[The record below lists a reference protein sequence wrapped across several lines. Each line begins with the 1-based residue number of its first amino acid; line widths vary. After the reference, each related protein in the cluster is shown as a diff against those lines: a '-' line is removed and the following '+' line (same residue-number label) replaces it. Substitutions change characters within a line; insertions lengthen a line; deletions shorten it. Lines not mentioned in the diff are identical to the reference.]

1 MRSVPW
7 DAPPGCVPGA
17 QPLSAGDAGHYTA
30 FESMGSGNPAP
41 QGSQPSLA
49 GHLDRQHRHRLTAA
63 TSEDHVMAK
72 ETQELHPRGR
82 RLRSQLWFDNP
93 DDPGM
98 TALYFERYLNFGLTK
113 HELMSGRPIIGIAQ
127 SGSDLS
133 PCNRHH
139 LQLAQRVREGIR
151 DGGGIALEFPT
162 HPIQETGK
170 RPTAALDR
178 NLSYLSLVEVL
189 FGYPLD
195 GVVLTTGC
203 DKTTPAAIMAAATVN
218 IPAIV
223 LSGGPMLDG
232 WWKGERA
239 GSGTI
244 KWAMGKKLAAGE
256 IDYKEY
262 VDAVAASAPSIGHCN
277 TMGTASTM
285 NALAEALGLSLP
297 GCAAIPAPYRERG
310 QIAYET
316 GRRAVEIVL
325 EDLKPTDILTRT
337 AFENAIVACSAIGGS
352 TNAPIHINAI
362 ARHAGIELTMDDWE
376 TIGLDV
382 PLLVN
387 MQPAGKYL
395 GEEYHRAGGL
405 PAVMHELIKAKRIHV
420 DAPTINGKTVGEN
433 ARGAGTADADVI
445 RPYNRPL
452 RQQAGFKVLKG
463 NLFDSAI
470 MKVSV
475 ISEEFRAR
483 YLSNPADPN
492 AFEGR
497 AVVFDGPEDYH
508 RRIDDPALAIDDKT
522 ILFIRGVGPIGY
534 PGSAEVVNMQPP
546 AALLKQGINSLP
558 CIGDGRQSGTSGS
571 PSILNASPEAAAG
584 GGLALLKTGDRV
596 RIDLN
601 RGTADM
607 LISPAELSARR
618 QALEQQG
625 GYPFPESQ
633 TPWQEIQ
640 RALVDQLADGMVLKP
655 AVKYQRVAQ
664 KFIPRNSH

>member
-1 MRSVPW
+1 MS
-7 DAPPGCVPGA
+7 
-17 QPLSAGDAGHYTA
+17 T
-30 FESMGSGNPAP
+30 NPSRP
-41 QGSQPSLA
+41 
-49 GHLDRQHRHRLTAA
+49 
-63 TSEDHVMAK
+63 
-72 ETQELHPRGR
+72 

-93 DDPGM
+93 DNPGM
-98 TALYFERYLNFGLTK
+98 TALYLERYLNYGLTRE
-113 HELMSGRPIIGIAQ
+113 ELTSGKPIIGIAQ
-127 SGSDLS
+127 TGSDLS

-139 LQLAQRVREGIR
+139 LQLAERVREGIR
-151 DGGGIALEFPT
+151 AGGGIAFEFPM

-178 NLSYLSLVEVL
+178 NLAYLSLVEVL

-223 LSGGPMLDG
+223 LSGGPMLNG
-232 WWKGERA
+232 WWNGERA
-239 GSGTI
+239 GSGTVVW
-244 KWAMGKKLAAGE
+244 WARQEHAAGR
-256 IDYKEY
+256 IDYKQFL
-262 VDAVAASAPSIGHCN
+262 DIVASSAPSIGHCN

-316 GRRAVEIVL
+316 GRRAVEIVR
-325 EDLKPTDILTRT
+325 EDLKPSDILTRA
-337 AFENAIVACSAIGGS
+337 AFENAIIACSAIGGS

-362 ARHAGIELTMDDWE
+362 ARHIGVPLAIEDWE
-376 TIGLDV
+376 TIGYDL

-395 GEEYHRAGGL
+395 GEDYYRAGGL
-405 PAVMHELIKAKRIHV
+405 PAVLHELMRAGRLH
-420 DAPTINGKTVGEN
+420 ARALTINGKTVGEN
-433 ARGAGTADADVI
+433 VERAAATDADVI
-445 RPYNRPL
+445 RPYDRPL
-452 RQQAGFKVLKG
+452 RQRAGFKVLSG
-463 NLFDSAI
+463 NLFGSAI
-470 MKVSV
+470 MKTSV
-475 ISEEFRAR
+475 ISEEFNRR

-497 AVVFDGPEDYH
+497 AVVFEGPEDYH
-508 RRIDDPALAIDDKT
+508 SRIDDPALAIAENT
-522 ILFIRGVGPIGY
+522 MLFIRGVGPIGY

-546 AALLKQGINSLP
+546 AALIKRGVTSLP
-558 CIGDGRQSGTSGS
+558 CIGDGRQSGTSAS
-571 PSILNASPEAAAG
+571 PSIVNASPEAAVG

-601 RGTADM
+601 KGTANM
-607 LISPAELSARR
+607 LVSEAELSQRR
-618 QALEQQG
+618 AAFERHG
-625 GYPFPESQ
+625 GWKYPVSQ

-640 RALVDQLADGMVLKP
+640 RGMVDQLADGMVLKP
-655 AVKYQRVAQ
+655 AVNYHRIAQ
-664 KFIPRNSH
+664 TFIPRDNH